1 MYEATV
7 VANDQYISYTQT
19 FEISVEF
26 PANFDFTVSPQ
37 APVAND
43 RTTGKR
49 TFVLALTLL
58 EIKATSPMFVV
69 DWGDGSDIAPAAPL
83 LKKCFDKHVY
93 AQSGIYKISVTGFN
107 QVSTKTINR
116 TVRCLTAVLL
126 LLLFASFAA
135 EMKTLNLYQ

>member
-1 MYEATV
+1 MIPKSFFPSERIYEATV

-83 LKKCFDKHVY
+83 LLSSAAFSWSLSD
-93 AQSGIYKISVTGFN
+93 QSVPVTCRAAPP
-107 QVSTKTINR
+107 VPPPR
-116 TVRCLTAVLL
+116 ALT
-126 LLLFASFAA
+126 
-135 EMKTLNLYQ
+135 